1 MLAEP
6 ECQIEVAILRLAPGP
21 PSSKLVITLS
31 HRKQIYCRPCQ
42 RELGDPRQ
50 GACPVPGW
58 EGEGAEG
65 RLIELQCWR

>member
-42 RELGDPRQ
+42 RELEI
-50 GACPVPGW
+50 PGKCLV
-58 EGEGAEG
+58 GKG
-65 RLIELQCWR
+65 REQEED